1 MKKDTTYG
9 NFYYNTSSISAQ
21 IYRAAGWY
29 SQVSI
34 TIKMIRVISAS
45 FLFSQKVFFLPT
57 QFKKKFRI

>member
-29 SQVSI
+29 SRVLFPSFYYNKDDSRHQRIFSVFTEGLLFTH
-34 TIKMIRVISAS
+34 TI
-45 FLFSQKVFFLPT
+45 
-57 QFKKKFRI
+57 

>member
-29 SQVSI
+29 SRVLFPSLYYNKDDSRHQRIFSVFTEGLLFTH
-34 TIKMIRVISAS
+34 TI
-45 FLFSQKVFFLPT
+45 
-57 QFKKKFRI
+57 